1 MGASKLL
8 IASIVICLLFVGV
21 CAGAEIQEEAVVEH
35 EHSDSGLK
43 LELEQLRFEISAL
56 ESSNLDKEQ
65 ELKSKD
71 ERIIHLEK
79 IMKEKSL
86 TIASLRSDIESIQ
99 KKGDLDTKD
108 IVKKA
113 QARVDELEEQVEK
126 LTAEIKLQ
134 NSERDSLN
142 AWANEAELK
151 VKDLSL
157 KLENLQTT
165 NNEQN
170 NRIQKTV
177 HALQVAEE
185 ELIRVRLE
193 ATTKSK
199 ELTQAHGAW
208 LPPWFAT
215 HFSYYKELATIHW
228 KGHGQP
234 ILDVLLQKVSEKLH
248 HTQKLMEPHF
258 ETAKTKWVPVIK
270 EQWLF
275 LVSSAEPYV
284 QTMSSKTVDIYHKS
298 KCTISSHVVKVQ
310 EFSDPYFQAARR
322 FSQPYIDQVAT
333 ITKPHVEKV
342 QVALSP
348 YSDHVIHT
356 YGKFLKSA
364 TTYHLQV
371 QVGIQEFFK
380 NHEITKPLATK
391 ELVWFMASAFLALL
405 IFLVY
410 RLLSYIL
417 GSGKK
422 TGITK
427 SSHSTRPHRRP
438 KHRHA
443 DK

>member
-8 IASIVICLLFVGV
+8 IVSIVISLLFVGV
-21 CAGAEIQEEAVVEH
+21 CADAEIQEEVVVEH
-35 EHSDSGLK
+35 EDPDSRLK

-56 ESSNLDKEQ
+56 ESSNIDKEQ
-65 ELKSKD
+65 ELTSKD
-71 ERIIHLEK
+71 ERITHLEK

-86 TIASLRSDIESIQ
+86 SIASLRSNMESIQ
-99 KKGDLDTKD
+99 KKGDLDTKE

-134 NSERDSLN
+134 NSETDSLN
-142 AWANEAELK
+142 AWAIEAEMK

-157 KLENLQTT
+157 KLENLQKT

-170 NRIQKTV
+170 NRIQKTE

-185 ELIRVRLE
+185 ELIRVHLE

-208 LPPWFAT
+208 FPPWFAT
-215 HFSYYKELATIHW
+215 HFSYYKELATIYW
-228 KGHGQP
+228 KEHGQP
-234 ILDVLLQKVSEKLH
+234 VLHVLLQQVSEKLNYA
-248 HTQKLMEPHF
+248 QQLMEPHF
-258 ETAKTKWVPVIK
+258 ETAKTTWVPVIR

-275 LVSSAEPYV
+275 FVSSAEPYV
-284 QTMSSKTVDIYHKS
+284 QTMSSKTVDIYNKS

-310 EFSDPYFQAARR
+310 EFSDPYFQAAKR

-342 QVALSP
+342 RVGLSP
-348 YSDHVIHT
+348 YSDHVSHA

-380 NHEITKPLATK
+380 NHEIIKPLATK
-391 ELVWFMASAFLALL
+391 ELVWFMASAFLALP

-417 GSGKK
+417 G
-422 TGITK
+422 
-427 SSHSTRPHRRP
+427 P

>member
-8 IASIVICLLFVGV
+8 IVSIVISLLFVGV
-21 CAGAEIQEEAVVEH
+21 CADAEIQEEVVVEH
-35 EHSDSGLK
+35 EDPDSRLK

-56 ESSNLDKEQ
+56 ESSNIDKEQ
-65 ELKSKD
+65 ELTSKD
-71 ERIIHLEK
+71 ERITHLEK

-86 TIASLRSDIESIQ
+86 SIASLRSNMESIQ
-99 KKGDLDTKD
+99 KKGDLDTKE

-134 NSERDSLN
+134 NSETDSLN
-142 AWANEAELK
+142 AWAIEAEMK

-157 KLENLQTT
+157 KLENLQKT

-170 NRIQKTV
+170 NRIQKTE

-185 ELIRVRLE
+185 ELIRVHLE

-208 LPPWFAT
+208 FPPWFAT
-215 HFSYYKELATIHW
+215 HFSYYKELATIYW
-228 KGHGQP
+228 KEHGQP
-234 ILDVLLQKVSEKLH
+234 VLHVLLQQVSEKLNYA
-248 HTQKLMEPHF
+248 QQLMEPHF
-258 ETAKTKWVPVIK
+258 ETAKT
-270 EQWLF
+270 
-275 LVSSAEPYV
+275 
-284 QTMSSKTVDIYHKS
+284 
-298 KCTISSHVVKVQ
+298 
-310 EFSDPYFQAARR
+310 AAKR

-342 QVALSP
+342 RVGLSP
-348 YSDHVIHT
+348 YSDHVSHA

-380 NHEITKPLATK
+380 NHEIIKPLATK
-391 ELVWFMASAFLALL
+391 ELVWFMASAFLALP

-417 GSGKK
+417 GWRIGLVIGYVPCFYLD
-422 TGITK
+422 T
-427 SSHSTRPHRRP
+427 HR
-438 KHRHA
+438 KVFGVWKA
-443 DK
+443 SFANELG